1 MDNENLWHLRNQIFE
16 DLSHET
22 VLKCRRVCKYWNE
35 SLRRMSDIKFIQEF
49 GDRDV
54 GSINKKVSTIF
65 CGWKNTVQKYG
76 FQADIEYLEEVK
88 DSLKK
93 LARGAGKC
101 CAYPVHEAAKYGDVK
116 LIEFILRTSYNMNNR
131 DDNGFTAWHWACI
144 NGRTETAQLIIE
156 YSKDFGIDLNAKDN
170 YGKTAWH
177 ETCING
183 RTETA
188 QLIIQSSTDYGINMN
203 AKDEHGFTA
212 FHKACYN
219 GRIETA
225 QLIIHNSK
233 DFGIDLNAKDNFGN
247 TALHKACFNCELE
260 TVHMILKNREEY
272 GIDIKA
278 QDNDG
283 RTALDL
289 INHREGEKFNQ
300 IKKMLER
307 EYSMIDF
314 CCCCCCRFESPADR
328 IYPLS
333 SYLGHV

>member
-54 GSINKKVSTIF
+54 GSTNKKVSTIF

-116 LIEFILRTSYNMNNR
+116 LIEFILRTSYNMNNK
-131 DDNGFTAWHWACI
+131 DDNGYTAWHWACI

-156 YSKDFGIDLNAKDN
+156 YSKDFGIDLNAKD
-170 YGKTAWH
+170 K
-177 ETCING
+177 
-183 RTETA
+183 
-188 QLIIQSSTDYGINMN
+188 
-203 AKDEHGFTA
+203 HGFTA

-260 TVHMILKNREEY
+260 TVHMILKNRKEF

-307 EYSMIDF
+307 EYSMNDF

-328 IYPLS
+328 NYPIS